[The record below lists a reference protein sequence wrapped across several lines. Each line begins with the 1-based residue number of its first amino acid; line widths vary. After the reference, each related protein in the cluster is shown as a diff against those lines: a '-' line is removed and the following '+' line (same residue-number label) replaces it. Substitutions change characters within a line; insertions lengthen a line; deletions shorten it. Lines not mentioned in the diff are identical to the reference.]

1 MSDLQTALSSA
12 LKEWEPS
19 TEGTVIKAA
28 APATTP
34 KPKPTPRPNLTRDT
48 FAVVRDNPG
57 ISRANAI
64 ERLQAMGH
72 KPVSTSSI
80 LYQLVRARMIDEVNG
95 TFSTKRKNYTSLT
108 HALEKAP
115 KGRRKTKAKSVPK
128 DKPRVSKVAVPV
140 GGGYYSTSEA
150 AQAEWFDRTYPK
162 NGEAALHPE
171 ATSTP
176 QALDSIKPQLLT
188 MSLEEWLD
196 TVPLKTA
203 RQVYWK
209 LHGIF
214 GGQAI

>member
-19 TEGTVIKAA
+19 TEGTVIEAA
-28 APATTP
+28 TPAPTP
-34 KPKPTPRPNLTRDT
+34 KPTSRPNLTRDT

-80 LYQLVRARMIDEVNG
+80 LYQLVRARMIDEVDG

-108 HALEKAP
+108 NALVKAP
-115 KGRRKTKAKSVPK
+115 KGKRKTRAKSVPK
-128 DKPRVSKVAVPV
+128 AVELKDVRSPAGFVGKPLWSPEEQAAPEPQATPTPAPAPKPQRVSMNV
-140 GGGYYSTSEA
+140 
-150 AQAEWFDRTYPK
+150 D
-162 NGEAALHPE
+162 
-171 ATSTP
+171 
-176 QALDSIKPQLLT
+176 
-188 MSLEEWLD
+188 EWLD

-214 GGQAI
+214 GGQAL

>member
-19 TEGTVIKAA
+19 TEGTVVEAA
-28 APATTP
+28 APAPTP
-34 KPKPTPRPNLTRDT
+34 KRNLTRDT
-48 FAVVRDNPG
+48 FAMVRDNPG
-57 ISRANAI
+57 ISRADAV

-80 LYQLVRARMIDEVNG
+80 LYQLVRAKMIDEVDG
-95 TFSTKRKNYTSLT
+95 TLSTKRKNYTSLT
-108 HALEKAP
+108 HALDKAP
-115 KGRRKTKAKSVPK
+115 KGRRKTRAKSVPK

-162 NGEAALHPE
+162 TGEAALHPE

>member
-19 TEGTVIKAA
+19 TEGTVIEAA
-28 APATTP
+28 TPAPTP
-34 KPKPTPRPNLTRDT
+34 KPTSRPNLTRDT
-48 FAVVRDNPG
+48 FAMVRDNPG

-80 LYQLVRARMIDEVNG
+80 LYQLVRARMIDEVDG

-108 HALEKAP
+108 NALVKAP
-115 KGRRKTKAKSVPK
+115 KGKRKTRAKSVPK
-128 DKPRVSKVAVPV
+128 VIEAAPEPQATPTPAPTPSPRRVSMNV
-140 GGGYYSTSEA
+140 
-150 AQAEWFDRTYPK
+150 D
-162 NGEAALHPE
+162 
-171 ATSTP
+171 
-176 QALDSIKPQLLT
+176 
-188 MSLEEWLD
+188 EWLD

-214 GGQAI
+214 GGQAL

>member
-1 MSDLQTALSSA
+1 
-12 LKEWEPS
+12 
-19 TEGTVIKAA
+19 
-28 APATTP
+28 
-34 KPKPTPRPNLTRDT
+34 
-48 FAVVRDNPG
+48 
-57 ISRANAI
+57 
-64 ERLQAMGH
+64 
-72 KPVSTSSI
+72 
-80 LYQLVRARMIDEVNG
+80 
-95 TFSTKRKNYTSLT
+95 
-108 HALEKAP
+108 
-115 KGRRKTKAKSVPK
+115 
-128 DKPRVSKVAVPV
+128 VSKVAVPV

-162 NGEAALHPE
+162 TGEAALHPE

-214 GGQAI
+214 GGQAL

>member
-1 MSDLQTALSSA
+1 MSDLQTALCSA
-12 LKEWEPS
+12 LKEWEPPEMQGKE
-19 TEGTVIKAA
+19 EGTTAGTS
-28 APATTP
+28 TTP
-34 KPKPTPRPNLTRDT
+34 APSKPSRNMTRDT
-48 FAVVRDNPG
+48 FAMVRDNPG
-57 ISRANAI
+57 ITRNNAVQ
-64 ERLQAMGH
+64 RLEAMGH
-72 KPVSTSSI
+72 KPTSTTSI
-80 LYQLVRARMIDEVNG
+80 LSQMVKTKMISETNG
-95 TFSTKRKNYTSLT
+95 VLSTKRKNYTPLQT
-108 HALEKAP
+108 KVRKVEKV
-115 KGRRKTKAKSVPK
+115 KPK

-140 GGGYYSTSEA
+140 GGGYYSTTET

-162 NGEAALHPE
+162 DGEAAMHPE

-176 QALDSIKPQLLT
+176 QTLDSIRPQLLT

>member
-1 MSDLQTALSSA
+1 MSDLQTALFTA
-12 LKEWEPS
+12 LKEWEPPA
-19 TEGTVIKAA
+19 EGTVIEAA
-28 APATTP
+28 TPAPTP

-48 FAVVRDNPG
+48 FAMVRDNPG

-108 HALEKAP
+108 NALEKAP
-115 KGRRKTKAKSVPK
+115 KGRRKTRVQKPK
-128 DKPRVSKVAVPV
+128 VIEAAPEPQATPTPAPTPSPRRVSMNV
-140 GGGYYSTSEA
+140 
-150 AQAEWFDRTYPK
+150 D
-162 NGEAALHPE
+162 
-171 ATSTP
+171 
-176 QALDSIKPQLLT
+176 
-188 MSLEEWLD
+188 EWLD

>member
-19 TEGTVIKAA
+19 TEGTVIEAA
-28 APATTP
+28 TPAPTP
-34 KPKPTPRPNLTRDT
+34 KRNLTRDT
-48 FAVVRDNPG
+48 FAMVRDNPG
-57 ISRANAI
+57 ISRADAV

-80 LYQLVRARMIDEVNG
+80 LYQLVRAKMIDEVDG
-95 TFSTKRKNYTSLT
+95 TLSTKRKNYTSLT
-108 HALEKAP
+108 HALDKAP
-115 KGRRKTKAKSVPK
+115 KGRRKTRAKSVPK

-162 NGEAALHPE
+162 TGEAALHPE

>member
-1 MSDLQTALSSA
+1 MPDIKTALATA
-12 LKEWEPS
+12 LKEWEPPAEETVTATS
-19 TEGTVIKAA
+19 TVSFK
-28 APATTP
+28 
-34 KPKPTPRPNLTRDT
+34 TPRNLTRDT
-48 FAVVRDNPG
+48 FAMVRDNPG
-57 ISRANAI
+57 ITRTNAVQ
-64 ERLQAMGH
+64 RLEAMGH
-72 KPVSTSSI
+72 KPTSTTSI
-80 LYQLVRARMIDEVNG
+80 LSQMVKAKMITEVG
-95 TFSTKRKNYTSLT
+95 GILSTKRKNYTPLQT
-108 HALEKAP
+108 KVR
-115 KGRRKTKAKSVPK
+115 KVDKTKPK

-140 GGGYYSTSEA
+140 GGGYYSTTET

-162 NGEAALHPE
+162 DGEAAMHPE

-176 QALDSIKPQLLT
+176 QTLDSIKPQLLT